1 LHRVAVIFFSATG
14 TTAKLAEAVHAGAA
28 EIAQTV
34 SCRIEAADMTGG
46 RFVNEEVLKL
56 ADGADALAFG
66 SPTYMGG
73 PAAQFKAFADAT
85 SERWTTQRWADK
97 FAAGFTT
104 GSCANGDQG
113 HTLTYFTILAAQ
125 HGMLW
130 CGLDIPGGADPQ
142 GRNRL
147 GSQSGLATHVV
158 DGALDASDL
167 ATARYLGRRLA
178 RVAARAG
185 KAVSAAREGG

>member
-1 LHRVAVIFFSATG
+1 LYRVAVIFFSATG

-28 EIAQTV
+28 EIAQAV
-34 SCRIEAADMTGG
+34 SCRIEAADMMGG

-56 ADGADALAFG
+56 ADAADALAFG

-97 FAAGFTT
+97 VAAGFTT

-130 CGLDIPGGADPQ
+130 CGLDIPGGVDPQ

-178 RVAARAG
+178 RAAARAG
-185 KAVSAAREGG
+185 KAVSVAREGG

>member
-1 LHRVAVIFFSATG
+1 MHRVAIIFFSATG
-14 TTAKLAEAVHAGAA
+14 ATAKLAEAVHAGAA
-28 EIAQTV
+28 EVAQVV
-34 SCRIEAADMTGG
+34 SCRIEATDTMGG
-46 RFVNEEVLKL
+46 RFVNEEVLRL
-56 ADGADALAFG
+56 ADAADALAFG

-85 SERWTTQRWADK
+85 SDRWTTQRWADK
-97 FAAGFTT
+97 IAADFTT

-113 HTLTYFTILAAQ
+113 HTLAYFTILAAQ

-130 CGLDIPGGADPQ
+130 CGLDIPGGTDPQ

-147 GSQSGLATHVV
+147 GSQTGLATHVV

-178 RVAARAG
+178 RTVARSGEAPR
-185 KAVSAAREGG
+185 VYEF